1 MTLRK
6 LSTIGHPVLRG
17 PTHMVDRAEVETP
30 EFQRFVDDLIETMRD
45 AGGAGIAGNQVFEPV
60 RVFAV
65 EIADN
70 PRYPYKPPF
79 PLAVVVNPVLEVVGE
94 ETWLNNEGC
103 LSVPGLRGDLPRF
116 MHVRVTG
123 WDRHGADIAIEAT
136 GLTAGTFQHEMDH
149 LEGRLYVDR
158 VADPRTFATWEQF
171 DLHSRT
177 AYLERIQPVI
187 RRTTP

>member
-1 MTLRK
+1 MAVRRIAA
-6 LSTIGHPVLRG
+6 IGHPVLRTPAQDVPRDELDTVWFRELVG
-17 PTHMVDRAEVETP
+17 DMVD
-30 EFQRFVDDLIETMRD
+30 TMRHV
-45 AGGAGIAGNQVFEPV
+45 GGAGIAANQVHVPI

-79 PLAVVVNPVLEVVGE
+79 PLAVVVNPTLEIVGHE
-94 ETWLNNEGC
+94 RYLNNEGC
-103 LSVPGLRGDLPRF
+103 LSVPGLRGDLHRP
-116 MHVRVTG
+116 MHVVVTG
-123 WDRHGADIAIEAT
+123 WDGVGADVRHEVT

-158 VADPRTFATWEQF
+158 VEDSRTFSTWEEF
-171 DLHSRT
+171 DRHGRT
-177 AYLERIQPVI
+177 AYLDRIEDAI

>member
-1 MTLRK
+1 MTVRRIAA
-6 LSTIGHPVLRG
+6 IGHPVLRT
-17 PTHMVDRAEVETP
+17 PAQEVPRDEFDTDWFRELVDDMVD
-30 EFQRFVDDLIETMRD
+30 TMRH
-45 AGGAGIAGNQVFEPV
+45 AGGAGIAANQVHVPL

-79 PLAVVVNPVLEVVGE
+79 PLAVVVNPTLEMVDDE
-94 ETWLNNEGC
+94 RYLNNEGC
-103 LSVPGLRGDLPRF
+103 LSVPGLRGDLYRP
-116 MHVRVTG
+116 MHVVVTG
-123 WDRHGADIAIEAT
+123 WDATGANVRHELT

-158 VADPRTFATWEQF
+158 VEDSRTFSTWEEF
-171 DLHSRT
+171 DRHGRT
-177 AYLERIQPVI
+177 AYLDRIQDAI